1 MSVSKSKRRGRVNVK
16 VIAGVS
22 AALLVVGAG
31 TIWAASLDSG
41 RNVRVKDNER
51 AESTVMSFEVLASAS
66 GELVAK
72 NQVELNNPLSRQ
84 TTITFLEP
92 EGKTVQKGEV
102 ILRLNVEELQ
112 NQLRQEEL
120 DVIAARN
127 ALDQARSAVRIQ
139 ESENAS
145 KLQDAQLKV
154 ELAKLALERW
164 REGEVAQQRE
174 KNRIAVERS
183 ERDLARLRE
192 KVARSEE
199 LFAKQFLSKDELEQD
214 RIALAQA
221 EADVVIAKLEQS
233 IYETFK
239 YPEDEKTKLSD
250 VSRAEAELERVIEQ
264 NAISLRDKQADVE
277 AREKQLAVREENKA
291 KLEKEIGAGEIKA
304 EPSGGLIVYA
314 TTLQNSRGMWGGDGP
329 LAVGRSVYPGEQLI
343 LLPDTSEMVASVRV
357 HESLAGRVREG
368 QAATITVE
376 AVGRTFNGVVESV
389 GILAES
395 GGWRDPNRR
404 EYTVRITL
412 TPGQDGL
419 AGLKPSMR
427 CDARVVLDAVT
438 DVVAV
443 PVQAVHAEG
452 QVQFVYEIEGGRIR
466 RVPVSVGRRSDT
478 FAEVSRGFEAGRSVL
493 LRAPEPGEVQTV
505 PWADEALASA
515 GYKRDEQGQPVLA
528 MPGPGGPGRGMRM
541 GKMPAGV
548 KLPDG
553 VKLPEG
559 VTLPAGTNVTT
570 LGGESDEKPE
580 ADDGDADDGAAAAP
594 EAPAS
599 GTTETPPSGSP

>member
-1 MSVSKSKRRGRVNVK
+1 MGGSSSARRGRVNMKLV
-16 VIAGVS
+16 AGVS

-31 TIWAASLDSG
+31 TIWAASNPAG
-41 RNVRVKDNER
+41 RSVRVKENER
-51 AESTVMSFEVLASAS
+51 AEASVINFDVLASAS

-72 NQVELNNPLSRQ
+72 NQVELTNPLSRQ

-92 EGKTVQKGEV
+92 EGKTVNKGDV

-145 KLQDAQLKV
+145 KQQDASLKV
-154 ELAKLALERW
+154 ELAKLALQRW

-183 ERDLARLRE
+183 ERDLSRLRE

-221 EADVVIAKLEQS
+221 EADVVIAKLDQS

-239 YPEDEKTKLSD
+239 YPEEEKTKLSD
-250 VSRAEAELERVIEQ
+250 VSRAEAELDRVIEQ
-264 NAISLRDKQADVE
+264 NAISIRDKQADVE

-291 KLEKEIGAGEIKA
+291 KLEKEIAAGEVKA

-314 TTLQNSRGMWGGDGP
+314 TSLQNSRGMWGGDGP
-329 LAVGRSVYPGEQLI
+329 LAVGRSVYPGEQLV

-357 HESLAGRVREG
+357 HESLAGRVRKG
-368 QAATITVE
+368 QQATITVE

-412 TPGQDGL
+412 SPGQEGL
-419 AGLKPSMR
+419 QGLKPSMR
-427 CDARVVLDAVT
+427 CDARVVLDAVR

-443 PVQAVHAEG
+443 PVQAVYAEG
-452 QVQFVYEIEGGRIR
+452 QVQFVYVIDGGKLR
-466 RVPVSVGRRSDT
+466 RVPVAVGRRSDT
-478 FAEVSRGFEAGRSVL
+478 FAEVARGLSAGQSVL
-493 LRAPEPGEVQTV
+493 LRAPEPGEVTASE
-505 PWADEALASA
+505 WTEEALAAA
-515 GYKRDEQGQPVLA
+515 GYTRDEQGQPVLA
-528 MPGPGGPGRGMRM
+528 MPGPGGMGRGMRR
-541 GKMPAGV
+541 GKMPEGM

-553 VKLPEG
+553 MKMPEG
-559 VTLPAGTNVTT
+559 MNAAPP
-570 LGGESDEKPE
+570 GGGVDDAKQP
-580 ADDGDADDGAAAAP
+580 DDGGAQGDGGAVGGGQHDAPQSPAP
-594 EAPAS
+594 QSPAPAP
-599 GTTETPPSGSP
+599 GRP